1 MKRLGISLLVASVGG
16 FVAATAL
23 LAADVVNAQAVY
35 TGPSQTF
42 DGPMTVNGFVTMTNG
57 LSVDG
62 GVRTTEIQADRA
74 AVGGLDAGSVTAGS
88 LEVTGATNFRT
99 RPNGIFLPGTLTRPG
114 GLSLGI
120 GCSTLGVISVP
131 GALVKDSCDVATL
144 PTAALNL
151 GVVFDC
157 FVTAANTVTVRS
169 CGLVALVAAPAGDY
183 NVVVSGP
190 VP

>member
-1 MKRLGISLLVASVGG
+1 MSRLGRAAV
-16 FVAATAL
+16 VAALAL
-23 LAADVVNAQAVY
+23 GGVALSQAVY
-35 TGPSQTF
+35 TGTPAVL

-62 GVRTTEIQADRA
+62 GVRTTDLRADTA
-74 AVGGLDAGSVTAGS
+74 TVGSLDAGTISAGSTTTGS
-88 LEVTGATNFRT
+88 LEVMGAANFRT
-99 RPNGIFLPGTLTRPG
+99 RPNGIFLPGTLTRAG
-114 GLSLGI
+114 GLTVGI

-144 PTAALNL
+144 PAAALNL

-157 FVTAANTVTVRS
+157 FVTAASTVTVRS

-190 VP
+190 AI